1 MTPARARTL
10 VLRFLASKPDFGQV
24 SQIHEGVEGIVG
36 REAGQPRPGIT
47 LDGRRLLGH
56 GGRQLINEVIWD
68 LIVERVLTV
77 EGDSANQNLQFLR
90 LTEFGWEVVK
100 EQRWSPH
107 DPDGYLKQLAERA
120 PKLAK
125 LCEMYIIEALT
136 CFRGGAY
143 LATAVMLGAAS
154 EGNVLDLLNRYHAAM
169 TKARMPERSGYQ
181 DKVQKARSFYEKYQ
195 IFRRYFDPIRP
206 KLPGRLVDDWEGQ
219 MDGVLHLIR
228 NYRNEAGHPTG
239 TRVERTGAF
248 RTLAL
253 FGHYCE
259 RIEQVGD
266 WLESNT
272 DKLTP

>member
-1 MTPARARTL
+1 
-10 VLRFLASKPDFGQV
+10 VG
-24 SQIHEGVEGIVG
+24 QIHTGVEKLVA
-36 REAGQPRPGIT
+36 REAGQWQQGFAP
-47 LDGRRLLGH
+47 DGTRLV
-56 GGRQLINEVIWD
+56 GRGDTPLVNEVIWD

-77 EGDSANQNLQFLR
+77 GSDSSNQELPFVR
-90 LTEFGWEVVK
+90 LTEFGAEVVK
-100 EQRWSPH
+100 QQRWSPY
-107 DPDGYLKQLAERA
+107 DPDEYLKELADKV

-125 LCEMYIIEALT
+125 LCEIYIAEALT

-154 EGNVLDLLNRYHAAM
+154 EGNVLDLLDRYHAAM
-169 TKARMPERSGYQ
+169 ANAGMPEHSGYQ

-195 IFRRYFDPIRP
+195 IFRRYFDPVRP

-219 MDGVLHLIR
+219 MDGVLNLIR
-228 NYRNEAGHPTG
+228 NYRNDAGHPTM
-239 TRVERTGAF
+239 TKVERMGAF
-248 RTLAL
+248 RTLVL

-272 DKLTP
+272 DRLTP